1 MLDKIIE
8 NCPLCDGGPMNLTEH
23 GTSLFSSKLVMKVD
37 VIWISYEC
45 ESCGD
50 FFSTTESDTISLR
63 RYDIKVRC
71 EFRKLKID
79 KINDYK

>member
-8 NCPLCDGGPMNLTEH
+8 HCPLCDGGPMNLTEH
-23 GTSLFSSKLVMKVD
+23 YTSLFCSKLVMHVG

-50 FFSTTESDTISLR
+50 FFSTTESDTISMR
-63 RYDIKVRC
+63 RYDIKVRS
-71 EFRKLKID
+71 EFRKLKSNNIF
-79 KINDYK
+79 KL